1 MLDAKKYAQHF
12 PDESRRSDLAADLP
26 ATAPSVDHSVVPS
39 PSLLAALSQL
49 EREFREILRA
59 QQAEPTGHPE

>member
-1 MLDAKKYAQHF
+1 MLDASKYAQHF
-12 PDESRRSDLAADLP
+12 PDESQQSDSE
-26 ATAPSVDHSVVPS
+26 ATAASVAHAVAPS

-59 QQAEPTGHPE
+59 QQPEPTDPCK